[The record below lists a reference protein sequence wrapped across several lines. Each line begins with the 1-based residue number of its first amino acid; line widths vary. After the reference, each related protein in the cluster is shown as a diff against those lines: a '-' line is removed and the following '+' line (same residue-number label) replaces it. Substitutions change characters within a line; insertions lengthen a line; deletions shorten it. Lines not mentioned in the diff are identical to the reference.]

1 MEKEDIQTWSKFLL
15 VIKYVMHLLLAKPI
29 NAPKVVVTEENEKP
43 NIRPAIVVIEKNM
56 IHQFLWAYKDGFSL
70 SLQYLGS
77 FKCHEIQIEL
87 TSDTSIF

>member
-1 MEKEDIQTWSKFLL
+1 MVEVFIGYQIGDASITS
-15 VIKYVMHLLLAKPI
+15 KPI
-29 NAPKVVVTEENEKP
+29 NAPKVVVTEENQEP
-43 NIRPAIVVIEKNM
+43 NIGPTIVGIEKNM